1 MLRALAEVAR
11 AAIAAGKPVGLCGE
25 MAGDPIAAMALLCLG
40 YRSLSMS
47 PPRVL
52 PMRAAIR
59 NLNFGRL
66 MAYWQAV
73 RHLDGPTLRGALLD
87 YALDHNVPL

>member
-1 MLRALAEVAR
+1 
-11 AAIAAGKPVGLCGE
+11 
-25 MAGDPIAAMALLCLG
+25 MAGDPVAAMALIAMG

-59 NLNFGRL
+59 NLNFAGL
-66 MAYWQAV
+66 AAYWQSV
-73 RHLDGPTLRGALLD
+73 RHLDGGALRSALTD
-87 YALDHNVPL
+87 YALDHNIPL